1 MFNNIRINGR
11 LSYFFEIKI
20 RYKFYITIQITPKTR
35 MSSAQQFAR
44 LVLRR
49 EDYNT
54 YGAASHL
61 FNNYIYSTHTG
72 VDNSVDNGVDNVGE
86 KQNMLEEEA
95 IRILGYLPPS
105 YQRQSMAN
113 MVTIKCAYT
122 EALYIVCEKYG
133 IDLSIT
139 DVHALVNTDV

>member
-1 MFNNIRINGR
+1 
-11 LSYFFEIKI
+11 
-20 RYKFYITIQITPKTR
+20 
-35 MSSAQQFAR
+35 MSSAQKFAR
-44 LVLRR
+44 PVFRH
-49 EDYNT
+49 EDYQT
-54 YGAASHL
+54 LGAASHL
-61 FNNYIYSTHTG
+61 FNNYIYSTH
-72 VDNSVDNGVDNVGE
+72 NSGDTPCDTPGDTVGE

-113 MVTIKCAYT
+113 MVTIKCAYA

-139 DVHALVNTDV
+139 DVLALVNTDV

>member
-1 MFNNIRINGR
+1 
-11 LSYFFEIKI
+11 
-20 RYKFYITIQITPKTR
+20 

-44 LVLRR
+44 PVLRR
-49 EDYNT
+49 EDYQT
-54 YGAASHL
+54 FGAASHL

-72 VDNSVDNGVDNVGE
+72 VDNSGDTPCDTPGDTVGE
-86 KQNMLEEEA
+86 RQNMLEEEA

-113 MVTIKCAYT
+113 MVTIKCAYA

-139 DVHALVNTDV
+139 DVIALVNTDV